1 MNCPKCDAKMKMLDY
16 SDEYSEEWAVRE
28 WEYKCPEC
36 DYHGRYREF
45 YKFDDD
51 EWERIEE

>member
-1 MNCPKCDAKMKMLDY
+1 MECPKCDAKMKMLDY
-16 SDEYSEEWAVRE
+16 SDEYSEGWVVRE

-36 DYHGRYREF
+36 NYHGRFREF